1 MARTAREPRRTARGT
16 ATRDRIVTAAA
27 ELMRARG
34 VGNTSLDAV
43 LEASDASKSQLYH
56 YFADKDDLV
65 LAVIQRQA
73 DCVLATHNAYLRS
86 VTSIAGLRQWRDA
99 VVESTRE
106 ENCAGGCPLGSLVS
120 ELAESPASRV
130 ALADGFAQW
139 QTDIVTALQAIGGTK
154 PAPRAELNELATLLL
169 TSLQGGL
176 LLAQTTRS
184 TRPLELALDAAI
196 DRVADRLTSS
206 SSSASTTTST
216 RRSHR

>member
-1 MARTAREPRRTARGT
+1 
-16 ATRDRIVTAAA
+16 
-27 ELMRARG
+27 
-34 VGNTSLDAV
+34 
-43 LEASDASKSQLYH
+43 
-56 YFADKDDLV
+56 
-65 LAVIQRQA
+65 
-73 DCVLATHNAYLRS
+73 